1 MDQTMHLFT
10 QNLLRQDHVLS
21 VLLVGKPNN
30 PSPFLDGGSLLYLVI
45 VNRSEPQWETRHHI
59 VGEERIVEHQ
69 ISQWQVESWTV
80 HGVSERVAYWLSQAE
95 ILVDHHDYMKTVKE
109 RLLRVPAH
117 LQKQR
122 VYEEYSGLLRH
133 FLEAKELQ
141 QQGFALDAYQA
152 ILHALHGWA
161 RLVVWEAGQQP
172 EPAIWAQ
179 VKQID
184 SAVYKLYEELTAS
197 HEPLEKRIEL
207 LLLPLEF
214 HVMSKMKDCTLLL
227 TDVMQSRNRPWSV
240 KELQQLP
247 VLASSQINLHLLLEK
262 MAKKAIVH
270 EVPLYKD
277 GGTVH
282 EKGYQLSG

>member
-1 MDQTMHLFT
+1 MDRTLHLFT

-21 VLLVGKPNN
+21 VLLVGKPHN

-59 VGEERIVEHQ
+59 VEEERIVEHQ
-69 ISQWQVESWTV
+69 ISQWQVESWAV

-95 ILVDHHDYMKTVKE
+95 ILVDQHDYMKTVME

-133 FLEAKELQ
+133 YLEAKELQ
-141 QQGFALDAYQA
+141 QQGYVLDAYQA
-152 ILHALHGWA
+152 VLHALHGWA

-270 EVPLYKD
+270 EVPLHKD